1 MVDRA
6 LERKKKSLNGQ
17 MDLFGDIIEDTNLIE
32 DNEYPNINE
41 YVNQIKLQYEK
52 EIAGTYLSGHPL
64 EEYMNVIKDF
74 NFNSSMIPSENIEDE
89 DLDNEMIN
97 DYPED
102 EELYNG
108 LKNGDP
114 VTCGGVITELKVIT
128 TKNGSRMAFATI
140 EDLTGNFEA
149 VAFNKA
155 YEKFKDILAN
165 DVLVAIKGKFSLRDG
180 KRPSIVVDNIEVLTH
195 QNENT
200 ENKNANNEKEVEV
213 VKPKKLWLK
222 YNINDGILHDAV
234 KKILSG
240 YNGIDEVYI
249 IDKASRKAFKTNTLV
264 TIRESLIFELE
275 TIIDKSDILIQD

>member
-114 VTCGGVITELKVIT
+114 VTCGGVITELKIIA
-128 TKNGSRMAFATI
+128 TKSGSRMAFATI

-149 VAFNKA
+149 VVFNKA

-200 ENKNANNEKEVEV
+200 ENKNSNNEKEVEV